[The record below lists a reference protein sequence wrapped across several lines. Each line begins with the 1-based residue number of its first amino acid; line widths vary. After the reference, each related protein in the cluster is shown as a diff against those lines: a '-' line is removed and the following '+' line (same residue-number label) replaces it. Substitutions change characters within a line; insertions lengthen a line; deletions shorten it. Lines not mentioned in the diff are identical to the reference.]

1 VVAAVRAGYASF
13 DPGREGQEERMG
25 IEEDFTPAGAMM
37 LQVSSRRLR
46 KEGHVEAPD
55 ADGPA
60 LVFFEDEV
68 FTADDA
74 DEVSDAL
81 HRLAV
86 NARSLNRGR
95 FS

>member
-1 VVAAVRAGYASF
+1 MSIK
-13 DPGREGQEERMG
+13 EE
-25 IEEDFTPAGAMM
+25 FTPAGAMM
-37 LQVSSRRLR
+37 LEVSRRR
-46 KEGHVEAPD
+46 VHKEGHVAPPD

-68 FTADDA
+68 MTADDA

-81 HRLAV
+81 HRLAA
-86 NARSLNRGR
+86 NARGLNQGR